1 MGGSVTWATL
11 RVNHDCSHSRSSVP
25 ASRRAPTIERAG
37 LAQIR
42 RDEALTTTFIARLPY
57 REEGTMAFL
66 IPLFIAFLLV
76 TAAVVATSYA
86 TVSLTY
92 WFESRRISPEQSDPH
107 PAR

>member
-1 MGGSVTWATL
+1 MGISVTWATL
-11 RVNHDCSHSRSSVP
+11 RANHDRRHTRGSVP

-37 LAQIR
+37 LVQIR

-66 IPLFIAFLLV
+66 IPLFFAFLLV
-76 TAAVVATSYA
+76 TAAVVMVSYA
-86 TVSLTY
+86 TVFLTY
-92 WFESRRISPEQSDPH
+92 WFESRRIRPEQSDPQ

>member
-11 RVNHDCSHSRSSVP
+11 RANHDRSHSRGSVP
-25 ASRRAPTIERAG
+25 ASRRAPSIECAG
-37 LAQIR
+37 LVQIR

-76 TAAVVATSYA
+76 TAAVVAASYA
-86 TVSLTY
+86 TVFLTY